1 MGQGDKVSHTCNPP
15 TLTCM
20 DYICQCST
28 AYTVWPHRVQLGVA
42 ATTDSSIP
50 CADSTTHLTL
60 HLTVELDA
68 RGTKSWLTSTGHKQI
83 WNHHPW
89 PIYTA
94 VITHYHL
101 YTAVITHWPLFTHI
115 YHHPLTSI
123 YTYLSSSTDQYLHT
137 SIIIRWPVFTHI
149 YHHPLTSI
157 YTHLSSST
165 DQYLHTSII
174 IHWPVFTHIYR
185 HPLTSIYTSSST
197 DHYLHYVHIYHLLTI
212 IYTSIVIHWPLFTH
226 LPSSIDQNLQ
236 TCIIIHWPLFTN
248 SYSDLMTIIY
258 THYSRTAITTM
269 LIIIIK
275 SFQSMNC

>member
-15 TLTCM
+15 ALTCM
-20 DYICQCST
+20 DYICQRST
-28 AYTVWPHRVQLGVA
+28 ACTVWPHRVQLGDA

-101 YTAVITHWPLFTHI
+101 STAVITHWPL
-115 YHHPLTSI
+115 
-123 YTYLSSSTDQYLHT
+123 
-137 SIIIRWPVFTHI
+137 FTHI

-165 DQYLHTSII
+165 DQYLH
-174 IHWPVFTHIYR
+174 
-185 HPLTSIYTSSST
+185 
-197 DHYLHYVHIYHLLTI
+197 
-212 IYTSIVIHWPLFTH
+212 
-226 LPSSIDQNLQ
+226 
-236 TCIIIHWPLFTN
+236 IIIHWPLFTLCTHL
-248 SYSDLMTIIY
+248 SSTDHYLHIYRHPLTIIY
-258 THYSRTAITTM
+258 TST
-269 LIIIIK
+269 IIHWPEFTDMYHHPLTIIYK
-275 SFQSMNC
+275 RL

>member
-28 AYTVWPHRVQLGVA
+28 AYTVWPHRVQLGDA

-123 YTYLSSSTDQYLHT
+123 YT
-137 SIIIRWPVFTHI
+137 
-149 YHHPLTSI
+149 
-157 YTHLSSST
+157 HLSSST

-174 IHWPVFTHIYR
+174 IHWPVFTHIYH
-185 HPLTSIYTSSST
+185 HPLTSIYTSSSI

-226 LPSSIDQNLQ
+226 LPSSIDQYLQ

-248 SYSDLMTIIY
+248 GYSDLMTIIY

>member
-28 AYTVWPHRVQLGVA
+28 ACTVWPHRVQLGDA

-123 YTYLSSSTDQYLHT
+123 YT
-137 SIIIRWPVFTHI
+137 
-149 YHHPLTSI
+149 
-157 YTHLSSST
+157 HLSSST
-165 DQYLHTSII
+165 DQYLH
-174 IHWPVFTHIYR
+174 
-185 HPLTSIYTSSST
+185 
-197 DHYLHYVHIYHLLTI
+197 
-212 IYTSIVIHWPLFTH
+212 
-226 LPSSIDQNLQ
+226 
-236 TCIIIHWPLFTN
+236 IIIHWPLFTLCTHL
-248 SYSDLMTIIY
+248 SSTDHYLHIYRHPLTIIY
-258 THYSRTAITTM
+258 TST
-269 LIIIIK
+269 IIHWPVFTDMYHHPLTIIYK
-275 SFQSMNC
+275 QLQWSHDYHLHTLLQDCYHNNAHNHNKELPKHELLV